1 MVKLSDR
8 ERQNAL
14 NEVRILAS
22 IQHPNIIGY
31 KEAFFEEATQC
42 LCIIMVYADGGDLL
56 KLITNHKKRNSQFP
70 EKEAWYYFI
79 QMVRGLKALHDLKIC
94 HRDIKCA
101 NIFLT
106 KEGMI
111 KLGDLNVSKVAKKGM
126 LRT

>member
-1 MVKLSDR
+1 M
-8 ERQNAL
+8 E
-14 NEVRILAS
+14 
-22 IQHPNIIGY
+22 
-31 KEAFFEEATQC
+31 F
-42 LCIIMVYADGGDLL
+42 ADGGDLL
-56 KLITNHKKRNSQFP
+56 RLISNHKKRNTQIP

-106 KEGMI
+106 KDGII